1 MDKIITDPKILHQV
15 SRDTTPEEVKSL
27 NLQARLREA
36 MKDAWCPGLGLAA
49 IQIGIPLRYAWYRV
63 PKEYSMEF
71 TEMELINPVIISTD
85 RRFEYPAEGCLSI
98 PNTRVKTPRYLD
110 IVIGMGGPHFAATRL
125 EAVLIQH
132 EIMHMDGILI
142 TDIELNKYPRLGR
155 NDKCGCLSGRK
166 YKYCCL
172 R

>member
-63 PKEYSMEF
+63 PKENSQDF
-71 TEMELINPVIISTD
+71 TEMELINPKIVAQD

-98 PNTRVKTPRYLD
+98 PNYRGRTPRYLD
-110 IVIGMGGPHFAATRL
+110 IIVEMGGSHFAATRL
-125 EAVLIQH
+125 EAVVIQH

-142 TDIELNKYPRLGR
+142 TDIERNKYPHLGR
-155 NDKCGCLSGRK
+155 NEPCGCGSGRK
-166 YKYCCL
+166 YKKCHL